1 MATPN
6 REDSIVADLK
16 DVDVAYILNLVNFH
30 SVDFT
35 GKATGKAVVK
45 SIFQDPDAYAKLD
58 IQDFTFENGPMGI
71 LHAFVN
77 YNKEDEQIDIR
88 ATADEGPG
96 RQTYINEIGRAH
108 V

>member
-1 MATPN
+1 MLGNTQWDVKASTVEYHKNHLTVDNFVVKHGKQHVIINGMATPN

-58 IQDFTFENGPMGI
+58 IQDFTF
-71 LHAFVN
+71 
-77 YNKEDEQIDIR
+77 
-88 ATADEGPG
+88 
-96 RQTYINEIGRAH
+96 
-108 V
+108 